1 MVLIMEKQVIL
12 MSFDAISTILA
23 LQTVFAV
30 KQ

>member
-12 MSFDAISTILA
+12 MSFDVISTILA